1 VAENPVLRRRM
12 AEIGAK
18 LADARIQRDQLHASA
33 ASTGKDER
41 LEVIDREM
49 AILELR
55 MKALLAELVA
65 D

>member
-1 VAENPVLRRRM
+1 M